1 MNLKRKD
8 LLGIEELTVEEIN
21 LILDTALPMKDI
33 VQRDIK
39 KVPTLRGRSVV
50 NLFYEPSTR
59 TRTSFELAGKFMSA
73 DTVNIATSS
82 SSVAKGETLKDT
94 AKTIEVMGADVVVLR
109 HGMPGA
115 ARILAETISSHIINA
130 GDGAHEH
137 PTQALLDLF
146 TIREEKGRIAGLTV
160 TLVGDIVHSRVVR
173 SNILALTKLGASV
186 RLVGPPTLMPYG
198 IEDMGV
204 EVYYSLEEALKD
216 SDVVMA
222 LRIQKERQQRGLF
235 PSLREYSR
243 LYGLTEE
250 KLSWAKEDCLLM
262 HPGPINRGVELSSP
276 LADGISSLINR
287 QVTNGVAVRMAILF
301 LLIGGGKSD
310 ITA

>member
-1 MNLKRKD
+1 LNLKRKD

>member
-21 LILDTALPMKDI
+21 LILDTAAPMKDI

-82 SSVAKGETLKDT
+82 SSVVKGETLKDT
-94 AKTIEVMGADVVVLR
+94 AKTIEVMGADVVVIR

-115 ARILAETISSHIINA
+115 ARILAETISSHVINA

-146 TIREEKGRIAGLTV
+146 TIREEKGSIRGLTV
-160 TLVGDIVHSRVVR
+160 TIVGDIIHSRVVR
-173 SNILALTKLGASV
+173 SNILGLTKLGASV

-243 LYGLTEE
+243 LYGLTED
-250 KLSWAKEDCLLM
+250 KLRWAKEDCLLM
-262 HPGPINRGVELSSP
+262 HPGPINRGVELTSP

-301 LLIGGGKSD
+301 LLIGGGKSVTD
-310 ITA
+310 

>member
-21 LILDTALPMKDI
+21 LILDTAAPMKDI

-82 SSVAKGETLKDT
+82 SSVVKGETLKDT
-94 AKTIEVMGADVVVLR
+94 AKTIEVMGADVVVIR

-115 ARILAETISSHIINA
+115 ARILAETISSHVINA

-146 TIREEKGRIAGLTV
+146 TIREEKGSIRGLTV
-160 TLVGDIVHSRVVR
+160 TIVGDIIHSRVVR
-173 SNILALTKLGASV
+173 SNTLGLTKLGASV

-243 LYGLTEE
+243 LYGLTED
-250 KLSWAKEDCLLM
+250 KLRWAKEDCLLM
-262 HPGPINRGVELSSP
+262 HPGPINRGVELTSP

-301 LLIGGGKSD
+301 LLIGGGKSVTD
-310 ITA
+310 

>member
-1 MNLKRKD
+1 LNLKRKD

-21 LILDTALPMKDI
+21 LILDTAAPMKDI

-82 SSVAKGETLKDT
+82 SSVVKGETLKDT
-94 AKTIEVMGADVVVLR
+94 AKTIEVMGADVVVIR

-115 ARILAETISSHIINA
+115 ARILAETISSHVINA

-146 TIREEKGRIAGLTV
+146 TIREEKGSIRGLTV
-160 TLVGDIVHSRVVR
+160 TIVGDIIHSRVVR
-173 SNILALTKLGASV
+173 SNILGLTKLGASV

-243 LYGLTEE
+243 LYGLTED
-250 KLSWAKEDCLLM
+250 KLRWAKEDCLLM
-262 HPGPINRGVELSSP
+262 HPGPINRGVELTSP

-301 LLIGGGKSD
+301 LLIGGGKSVTD
-310 ITA
+310 